1 MMSNY
6 RVILASNSPRRKELL
21 AEIVPRK
28 KIIVIGSNVK
38 EKVKQGED
46 AVSFSLRMAKEKARD
61 VIKKRADK
69 MQNVSVVIGADTIAV
84 FDNKIIGQPICRDNA
99 VSILRKLS
107 GRCHEIITGVAVF
120 VVKKNK
126 FITFTVKSTVW
137 MHKLSDEI
145 IEKYVASGEPMD
157 KAGAYAIQG
166 MGKLLIKRFEGSYT
180 NIIGLPV
187 DELRAVLLGIS

>member
-1 MMSNY
+1 MISNY

-28 KIIVIGSNVK
+28 NIIVIGSNVK
-38 EKVKQGED
+38 ENVKQGED
-46 AVSFSLRMAKEKARD
+46 AVSFSLRIAKEKAKD
-61 VIKKRADK
+61 VIKKRAATV
-69 MQNVSVVIGADTIAV
+69 QTAAVVIGADTIV
-84 FDNKIIGQPICRDNA
+84 VLDNKIIGQPGCRGNA
-99 VSILRKLS
+99 VSILQKLS
-107 GRCHEIITGVAVF
+107 GRCHEVITGVAVF

-126 FITFTVKSTVW
+126 FITFAKKSTVW
-137 MHKLSDEI
+137 MHKLSDAMI
-145 IEKYVASGEPMD
+145 QKYVASGEPMD

-166 MGKLLIKRFEGSYT
+166 MGKILVKRFEGSYT

>member
-1 MMSNY
+1 MSNY

-46 AVSFSLRMAKEKARD
+46 AVSFSLRIAKEKARD
-61 VIKKRADK
+61 VIKKRAVT

-84 FDNKIIGQPICRDNA
+84 FDNKIIGQPICRDHA

-107 GRCHEIITGVAVF
+107 GRCHEVITGVAIF

-137 MHKLSDEI
+137 MHKLSDET

-166 MGKLLIKRFEGSYT
+166 MGKILIKRFEGSYT

>member
-28 KIIVIGSNVK
+28 NIIVIGSNVK
-38 EKVKQGED
+38 EEVKQGED

-61 VIKKRADK
+61 VIKKRADI

-107 GRCHEIITGVAVF
+107 GRCHEVITGVAIF
-120 VVKKNK
+120 MVKKNK

-137 MHKLSDEI
+137 MHKLSDEM

-166 MGKLLIKRFEGSYT
+166 MGKILIKRFEGSYT

>member
-1 MMSNY
+1 MSNY

>member
-69 MQNVSVVIGADTIAV
+69 MQNVSVVIGADTIVV
-84 FDNKIIGQPICRDNA
+84 FDNEIIGQPMCRDNA
-99 VSILRKLS
+99 VCILRKLS
-107 GRCHEIITGVAVF
+107 GQCHEVITGVAVF

-137 MHKLSDEI
+137 MHKLSDEM